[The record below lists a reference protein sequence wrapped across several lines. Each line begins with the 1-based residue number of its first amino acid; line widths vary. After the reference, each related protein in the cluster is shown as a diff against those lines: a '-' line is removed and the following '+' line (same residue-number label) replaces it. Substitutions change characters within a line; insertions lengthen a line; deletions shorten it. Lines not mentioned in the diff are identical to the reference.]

1 MRRRL
6 ALLAVAAA
14 AVGLAPAGDAAA
26 APAPFGHGCTAQH
39 GVRFC
44 PTSADAQ
51 RVPSFDGVPLDVDV
65 TLPATGAGPWPT
77 LVMLHGFPG
86 DKSTYEAS
94 DAQGDRPD
102 GAPSGQP
109 QRYHRNDVFY
119 AQRGYAVVTYSARG
133 FGRSCGVPDSRTSPG
148 CDRGWFHLA
157 DERWEARDAQELLT
171 KLVDEGIAD
180 RKRIGAT
187 GVSYGGG
194 SSLEL
199 AYLKDRIRKLWP
211 GS

>member
-26 APAPFGHGCTAQH
+26 APAPFGHACTAQH

-102 GAPSGQP
+102 GTPSGQP

-133 FGRSCGVPDSRTSPG
+133 FGRSCGTPASRTAG
-148 CDRGWFHLA
+148 CARGWTHLF
-157 DERWEARDAQELLT
+157 DQRFEARETAE
-171 KLVDEGIAD
+171 EPA
-180 RKRIGAT
+180 
-187 GVSYGGG
+187 S
-194 SSLEL
+194 
-199 AYLKDRIRKLWP
+199 
-211 GS
+211 